1 MPLQLHQRIEL
12 FLANRR
18 SRRSLRHSRG
28 SHSRRFGLSDE
39 PPVLRHS
46 DCLPQRQHPHH
57 LPGGFAGISGHTA
70 FPVAGILQLR
80 VILLMKPPRTIRSL
94 LFLLGILL
102 LACNAVL
109 AQQIV
114 DRIVDRIV
122 ARVENDIILLS
133 DVRALGRYQL
143 LVDGK
148 SETDAQILDRLIDQW
163 IVQTEADVSHF
174 PHPSDADI
182 DRSLSQLQKSFASIE
197 EYEARKKQSG
207 LNDSEI
213 RRIVGLQ
220 LYLSNYLDSR
230 FRPGVQIDPKAIE
243 DFYVNKVLTQA
254 ESRGQEP
261 PSLDAARD
269 FIQEALIQQGINEQ
283 ADRWLKESRV
293 RLHIEKL
300 LEEGAK

>member
-1 MPLQLHQRIEL
+1 MPGATNRAL
-12 FLANRR
+12 LAA
-18 SRRSLRHSRG
+18 
-28 SHSRRFGLSDE
+28 
-39 PPVLRHS
+39 VL
-46 DCLPQRQHPHH
+46 
-57 LPGGFAGISGHTA
+57 AVA
-70 FPVAGILQLR
+70 AAGIL
-80 VILLMKPPRTIRSL
+80 
-94 LFLLGILL
+94 G
-102 LACNAVL
+102 
-109 AQQIV
+109 AQETL
-114 DRIVDRIV
+114 DRIV
-122 ARVENDIILLS
+122 ARVENDVILLS
-133 DVRALGRYQL
+133 EVRALSRYQE

-148 SETDAQILDRLIDQW
+148 PETEEQILDRLIDQW
-163 IVQTEADVSHF
+163 IVRTEADVSHF

-182 DRSLSQLQKSFASIE
+182 DRSLSQLQKSFASLD

-230 FRPGVQIDPKAIE
+230 FRPGVQIDPQAIE
-243 DFYVNKVLTQA
+243 DFYVNNVLPTA
-254 ESRGQEP
+254 KSRGLEP

-269 FIQEALIQQGINEQ
+269 SIQEALIQRGINEQ

>member
-1 MPLQLHQRIEL
+1 MPGPT
-12 FLANRR
+12 NR
-18 SRRSLRHSRG
+18 
-28 SHSRRFGLSDE
+28 
-39 PPVLRHS
+39 
-46 DCLPQRQHPHH
+46 
-57 LPGGFAGISGHTA
+57 A
-70 FPVAGILQLR
+70 
-80 VILLMKPPRTIRSL
+80 
-94 LFLLGILL
+94 L
-102 LACNAVL
+102 LAAVL
-109 AQQIV
+109 AVAAAGIPGALEML
-114 DRIVDRIV
+114 DRIV

-133 DVRALGRYQL
+133 DVRALRHYQE

-148 SETDAQILDRLIDQW
+148 PETEEQILDRLIDQW
-163 IVQTEADVSHF
+163 IVRTEADVSHF

-182 DRSLSQLQKSFASIE
+182 DRSLGQLQKSFASID

-213 RRIVGLQ
+213 QRIVGLQ

-230 FRPGVQIDPKAIE
+230 FRPAVQIDSKAIE
-243 DFYVNKVLTQA
+243 DFYVNKVLPQA
-254 ESRGQEP
+254 KSRGQQP

-269 FIQEALIQQGINEQ
+269 SIQEALIQQGINEQ

>member
-1 MPLQLHQRIEL
+1 MPGPT
-12 FLANRR
+12 NR
-18 SRRSLRHSRG
+18 
-28 SHSRRFGLSDE
+28 
-39 PPVLRHS
+39 
-46 DCLPQRQHPHH
+46 
-57 LPGGFAGISGHTA
+57 A
-70 FPVAGILQLR
+70 
-80 VILLMKPPRTIRSL
+80 
-94 LFLLGILL
+94 L
-102 LACNAVL
+102 LAAVL
-109 AQQIV
+109 AVAAAGIPGAQEIL
-114 DRIVDRIV
+114 DRIV

-133 DVRALGRYQL
+133 DVRTLRHYQE

-148 SETDAQILDRLIDQW
+148 PETEGQILDRLTDQW
-163 IVQTEADVSHF
+163 IVRTEADVSHF

-182 DRSLSQLQKSFASIE
+182 DRSLGQLQKSFASID

-207 LNDSEI
+207 LDDSEI

-230 FRPGVQIDPKAIE
+230 FRPAVQIDPKAIE
-243 DFYVNKVLTQA
+243 DFYVNRVLPQA
-254 ESRGQEP
+254 KSRGQEP

-269 FIQEALIQQGINEQ
+269 SIQEALIQQGINEQ

>member
-1 MPLQLHQRIEL
+1 M
-12 FLANRR
+12 
-18 SRRSLRHSRG
+18 RG
-28 SHSRRFGLSDE
+28 
-39 PPVLRHS
+39 P
-46 DCLPQRQHPHH
+46 
-57 LPGGFAGISGHTA
+57 
-70 FPVAGILQLR
+70 
-80 VILLMKPPRTIRSL
+80 TIRV
-94 LFLLGILL
+94 L
-102 LACNAVL
+102 LAVMLAVATAGL
-109 AQQIV
+109 AQEIL
-114 DRIVDRIV
+114 DRIV

-220 LYLSNYLDSR
+220 LYLSSYLDSR
-230 FRPGVQIDPKAIE
+230 FRPGVQIDSKAIE
-243 DFYVNKVLTQA
+243 DFYVNKVLPQA
-254 ESRGQEP
+254 KSRGQEP

-283 ADRWLKESRV
+283 ADRWLKESKV

-300 LEEGAK
+300 LEEGAR